1 MPEDREYRILDEGNA
16 IVARLRERYPK
27 AFWPVVPEQV
37 LVLAVTN
44 KPRPFTMKRLA
55 KITKVDA
62 AHRTVIRALGR
73 RDVRYLVE
81 LYLTDWTTWN
91 GPRKQ
96 WILAHEIGHIDEEG
110 AKGLVKH
117 DVEDWGWLLDSV
129 GIDWWTKDNLPD
141 LLDGD
146 PYPFRQELF
155 DRLRVKGEGDDEA
168 EGRGDGGDSHG
179 NPWGQCSPVD
189 SRTALR
195 HNVAERGAGCLSRFL
210 ARITTYFS
218 RARRLS

>member
-91 GPRKQ
+91 GPQ
-96 WILAHEIGHIDEEG
+96 AVDTG
-110 AKGLVKH
+110 A
-117 DVEDWGWLLDSV
+117 
-129 GIDWWTKDNLPD
+129 
-141 LLDGD
+141 
-146 PYPFRQELF
+146 R
-155 DRLRVKGEGDDEA
+155 DRPHRRGGGEGP
-168 EGRGDGGDSHG
+168 R
-179 NPWGQCSPVD
+179 Q
-189 SRTALR
+189 
-195 HNVAERGAGCLSRFL
+195 
-210 ARITTYFS
+210 
-218 RARRLS
+218 ARR